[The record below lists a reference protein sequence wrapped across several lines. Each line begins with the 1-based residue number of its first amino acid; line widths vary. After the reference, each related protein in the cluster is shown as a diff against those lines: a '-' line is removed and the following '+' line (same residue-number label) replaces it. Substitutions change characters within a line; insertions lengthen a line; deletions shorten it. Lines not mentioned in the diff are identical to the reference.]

1 MKFLIYRSLK
11 ILFLL
16 FYLELNI
23 KQLVFHV
30 FWIKILI
37 DLVFEVFVRDED
49 PIHFENDDMV
59 QVIDESEIQLIFEPL
74 WKDFKED
81 TVS

>member
-59 QVIDESEIQLIFEPL
+59 QVIDESEIQLIFDPL
-74 WKDFKED
+74 WKNFKED

>member
-1 MKFLIYRSLK
+1 M
-11 ILFLL
+11 
-16 FYLELNI
+16 
-23 KQLVFHV
+23 
-30 FWIKILI
+30 
-37 DLVFEVFVRDED
+37 FEVFVRDED